1 MTDQQSPLISEYTK
15 KVPIHVLGEG
25 IGQYLCRTTFNN
37 LRLTCKDVLQITESM
52 IRPWP
57 HKSLL
62 VGKTSIQSIAFSP
75 DGSKLCCRDR
85 SGNIHVWDR
94 TIGNEKTWRGSLRS
108 ACLGNIVCSPDN
120 RFLAF
125 DGKSKSIQVCSI
137 QDGESLKSLQG
148 HHGAITSISF
158 HADGRTLASGST
170 DSTIRLWDLGTGKCQ
185 RIMRKHRGFVYSV
198 TFSPDGQRL
207 ASGGSDRMIR
217 IWNPFAAA
225 SHQQDDTI
233 MMRGHSLVV
242 VSLSFSP
249 TNSNLLA
256 SGSLDGTLR
265 LWDVLNQSCL
275 KCIQHGS
282 EILTVCFAP
291 SGIRLA
297 AGRSD
302 ETIVLWNVEEE
313 KEEAEFNGRLLSFA
327 PDGVTL
333 ATAGRDGIVKL
344 QSI

>member
-1 MTDQQSPLISEYTK
+1 MTDQQSTSISQYAK
-15 KVPIHVLGEG
+15 KVPVHVLGEG
-25 IGQYLCRTTFNN
+25 IGKFLCRITFNN
-37 LRLTCKDVLQITESM
+37 LRLTCKDIFHITEQM

-57 HKSLL
+57 HKSLM

-85 SGNIHVWDR
+85 SGTIHVWDR
-94 TIGNEKTWRGSLRS
+94 STGKEKSWIGSLRS

-137 QDGESLKSLQG
+137 QDGKSLKNLQG
-148 HHGAITSISF
+148 HQGAITSLSF
-158 HADGRTLASGST
+158 HADGRTLASAST
-170 DSTIRLWDLGTGKCQ
+170 DSTVRLWDLGTGKCQ

-198 TFSPDGQRL
+198 TFSLDGQRL
-207 ASGGSDRMIR
+207 ASGGSDRTIR
-217 IWNPFAAA
+217 VWNPFGN
-225 SHQQDDTI
+225 HHDDSL
-233 MMRGHSLVV
+233 MFRGHSLVV

-265 LWDVLNQSCL
+265 MWDVLNQSCL
-275 KCIQHGS
+275 KCVQHGS

-313 KEEAEFNGRLLSFA
+313 KEEAEYIGRLLSFA

>member
-1 MTDQQSPLISEYTK
+1 
-15 KVPIHVLGEG
+15 
-25 IGQYLCRTTFNN
+25 
-37 LRLTCKDVLQITESM
+37 
-52 IRPWP
+52 
-57 HKSLL
+57 
-62 VGKTSIQSIAFSP
+62 
-75 DGSKLCCRDR
+75 
-85 SGNIHVWDR
+85 
-94 TIGNEKTWRGSLRS
+94 
-108 ACLGNIVCSPDN
+108 
-120 RFLAF
+120 
-125 DGKSKSIQVCSI
+125 
-137 QDGESLKSLQG
+137 
-148 HHGAITSISF
+148 
-158 HADGRTLASGST
+158 
-170 DSTIRLWDLGTGKCQ
+170 
-185 RIMRKHRGFVYSV
+185 MRRHRGFVYSV

-217 IWNPFAAA
+217 IWNP
-225 SHQQDDTI
+225 HDHQDDI
-233 MMRGHSLVV
+233 LVLRGHSLVV

-249 TNSNLLA
+249 MNSNLLA

-275 KCIQHGS
+275 KCVQHGS

-302 ETIVLWNVEEE
+302 ETIILWNVEEE
-313 KEEAEFNGRLLSFA
+313 KEEAVFSGRLLSFA